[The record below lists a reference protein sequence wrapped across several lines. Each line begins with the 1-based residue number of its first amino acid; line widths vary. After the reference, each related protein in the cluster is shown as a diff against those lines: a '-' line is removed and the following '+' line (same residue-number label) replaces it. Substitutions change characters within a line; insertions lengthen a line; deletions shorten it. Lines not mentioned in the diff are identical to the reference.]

1 MGVRVPNDCGKQ
13 KDCKSPVCDILRCK
27 NYESSMRKN
36 EKDCVPGCIHFEN
49 GDIKHH
55 KHCPTYVESLSRM
68 VDMCREKLDD
78 CLRTLAYMSVGCPL
92 DMSATTCGKD
102 DCIQCKIDYAKQNP
116 TPEEK
121 Q

>member
-1 MGVRVPNDCGKQ
+1 MGVRVPNGCGKQ

-27 NYESSMRKN
+27 NYESLMRKN

-68 VDMCREKLDD
+68 VDMCRKKLDD